1 MELFI
6 NKLFEQ
12 PAFYFA
18 TIASFAGSICIH
30 EYCHAF
36 VAHHL
41 GDSTAKEGGYMTL
54 NPLKVMGWMSI
65 AHLHGTAQKFTKNC
79 LKYVFPDDTPCAN
92 QFFLFFHAAT
102 LQPILLIP
110 RGIKSMTNKAYKA
123 YRNGDNMVSTV
134 CSAALGSFSPS

>member
-12 PAFYFA
+12 PAFYFS

-65 AHLHGTAQKFTKNC
+65 AALLLFGFSWGAVPVKETIQTDYAAPPFHWQVLFPVFCCCQLLLCFSKVYMPLCQPQRWEASFTTA
-79 LKYVFPDDTPCAN
+79 
-92 QFFLFFHAAT
+92 
-102 LQPILLIP
+102 
-110 RGIKSMTNKAYKA
+110 
-123 YRNGDNMVSTV
+123 V
-134 CSAALGSFSPS
+134 CS